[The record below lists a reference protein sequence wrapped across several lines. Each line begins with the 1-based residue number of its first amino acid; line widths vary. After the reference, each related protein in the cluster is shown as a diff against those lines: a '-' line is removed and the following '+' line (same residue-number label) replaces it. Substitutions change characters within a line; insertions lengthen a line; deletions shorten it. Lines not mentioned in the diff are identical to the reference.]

1 MSIKKLDLALEN
13 LVLFLEKNES
23 SYWANT
29 LRSIQETLQHP
40 NEIPKARLELNSCFG
55 GMGSL
60 NDVVFAD
67 DKLDTEFGYLSDTVF
82 KENRIVDAGVWKRL
96 RWRLYELAY
105 SEELPPRIKNA
116 FAPKK
121 YEEKAKGDS

>member
-1 MSIKKLDLALEN
+1 MSVKKLESALDN
-13 LVLFLEKNES
+13 LVLFLERNKSN
-23 SYWANT
+23 YWANT
-29 LRSIQETLQHP
+29 LRNIKEKLQSP
-40 NEIPKARLELNSCFG
+40 TTINDARLELNSCFG

-67 DKLDTEFGYLSDTVF
+67 DKLDTEFGDLSDTVF
-82 KENRIVDAGVWKRL
+82 KENRLVDAGVWKRL
-96 RWRLYELAY
+96 RWRLYEFAY

-121 YEEKAKGDS
+121 YEEKAKGAS